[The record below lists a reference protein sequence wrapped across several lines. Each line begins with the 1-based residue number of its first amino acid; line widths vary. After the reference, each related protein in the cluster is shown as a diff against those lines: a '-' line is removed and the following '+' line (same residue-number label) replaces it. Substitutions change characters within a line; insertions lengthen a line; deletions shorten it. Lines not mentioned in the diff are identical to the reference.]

1 MIKLTELDLDDSH
14 DVLFLYETRRHP
26 DVDSMLFG
34 SPPADWESH
43 RRWLEA
49 QHLKRRILFL
59 IKCNDAPVGYC
70 QMSLQD
76 HPRTELGWVVAPSA
90 QRQGFGTAA
99 VKLLLD
105 EARRRGFA
113 EAELFVKAENAVAWR
128 LYLKHGFHIVG
139 EKDGAARIAL
149 VNDNDA

>member
-1 MIKLTELDLDDSH
+1 
-14 DVLFLYETRRHP
+14 
-26 DVDSMLFG
+26 
-34 SPPADWESH
+34 
-43 RRWLEA
+43 
-49 QHLKRRILFL
+49 
-59 IKCNDAPVGYC
+59 
-70 QMSLQD
+70 MSLQD

-113 EAELFVKAENAVAWR
+113 EAEVFVKAENAVAWR